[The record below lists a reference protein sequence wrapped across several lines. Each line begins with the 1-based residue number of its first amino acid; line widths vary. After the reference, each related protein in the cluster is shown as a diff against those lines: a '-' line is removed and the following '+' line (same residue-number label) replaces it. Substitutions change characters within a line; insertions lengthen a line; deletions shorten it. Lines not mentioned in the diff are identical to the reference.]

1 MIYLNWLSRVFA
13 RTTGWDGASNV
24 YARLEADT
32 STYSF
37 DPDHATMD
45 DVYDAGFVEVTASG
59 YAGPVLVTGKAVS
72 ADYINNRI
80 LLSCN
85 DLNFGE
91 ITSGT
96 VIKGILFL
104 WRKGSTFDD
113 DQDLP
118 IFYQALTPAY
128 STSGGNVIFSFADS
142 RIAAICNCV
151 DCCGEL
157 SSGSESSS

>member
-1 MIYLNWLSRVFA
+1 MMYLNWLAKVFA

-24 YARLEADT
+24 YARLEAST

-37 DPDHATMD
+37 DPGHAVMD
-45 DVYDAGFVEVTASG
+45 DVYNAGFVEVTAAN
-59 YAGPVLVTGKAVS
+59 YAGPVLVTGKALTV
-72 ADYINNRI
+72 DHINDRV

-91 ITSGT
+91 IASGT
-96 VIKGILFL
+96 TIKGILFL
-104 WRKGSTFDD
+104 WRKGSTFNDA
-113 DQDLP
+113 QDLP
-118 IFYQALTPAY
+118 IFYQVLTPSY
-128 STSGGNVIFSFADS
+128 VTSGGNVIFSFTDS

-157 SSGSESSS
+157 SSSSS